1 MYVAIGTGPL
11 GLKIVD
17 SLKKE
22 ATSPDSVFVYAL
34 CLEGEEGNT
43 PVSLIE
49 PIELVRL
56 KPLPASVPL
65 DPVAVDPLSG
75 GLRYWWNEHGSPHMH
90 RFIMRLSTSLDQ
102 RKVSGVSPG
111 FDFIILIDLSSPT
124 ALLAPPIL
132 ENLIASWEEPVL
144 SQQSARWWICL
155 LRPKEGSPYVSPTIE
170 EMRKIQSNLGPSLH
184 LFLLE
189 DSAEHPGYLSALLR
203 VWIQEVVSGHHT
215 PPLPQEGLNT
225 FGLIQRSLP
234 AEPFSRCLEAHL
246 LLYTLNELGQERL
259 SSLSF
264 RVPAFLQPVA
274 LPVDAVPWP
283 SGELAEP
290 LKGKEH
296 LAQVLQPGEREE
308 PDDDLYN
315 YRGLSRRAKRI
326 HDEDL
331 PLLQHWMSEEAER
344 QRNAL
349 IEGFQTESRNVL
361 PKGGLPGAKKWLENA
376 LSAVEAKL
384 RKADDQVRSLRDP
397 NRRLPPIHPTSALEE
412 AAYFL
417 SVGLIAALLF
427 SATVVWP
434 LQSLPP
440 GSLMLV
446 GIGLWVPF
454 LFVPLVLLLSLMVL
468 RIQKERLTLSLRSAY
483 PEWIS
488 GVSVLGEIFMF
499 SIIWRFLFSEVLSD
513 HQWLLLLYA
522 LWLIALTVLWFFW
535 APFSRNELIV
545 VRRPSRLSISV
556 AEAEK
561 RISQEEGA
569 VPVGRLLGR
578 WALFCFFAFWII
590 LWLALIYRQDVYRG
604 FLVGFG
610 EAFSEF
616 LKGLL
621 LSGNPLEALVGTLGE
636 FVRHGFP
643 WLRHGLLLTLVLS
656 TKYPLESLFALWR
669 REMKGQARPPR
680 ASLRWQTFAF
690 SILAVGIGLFF
701 WIGLPS
707 DPETESLRRLIICFV
722 TVWGIAY
729 FWWNSEND
737 IRRARALL
745 EDWRELTEREIWL
758 NLHLFGWESVTE
770 ILNSLRA
777 HIERLKSHIEELE
790 RERIALREQ
799 AQREEREAWE
809 ASRASPGYP
818 VGFIPVSD
826 KEWKE
831 WIARILP
838 ALMREDMVR
847 GWFADLLREN
857 IHWLRERV
865 VEQVRSEGT
874 RRQIERE
881 LNILTYLE
889 KLSGAQTEREWW
901 EFFSRWN
908 DPVFSSWIKLLD
920 EGSRPRLDLKGG
932 ESYVYLGLPPE
943 AQQKIALQQSIGIIL
958 GKALTVFPGA
968 PWDITVIRYH
978 IGASAYLRQEDDLR
992 KAEAARRQWEQES
1005 RV

>member
-1 MYVAIGTGPL
+1 M
-11 GLKIVD
+11 
-17 SLKKE
+17 
-22 ATSPDSVFVYAL
+22 
-34 CLEGEEGNT
+34 
-43 PVSLIE
+43 
-49 PIELVRL
+49 R
-56 KPLPASVPL
+56 
-65 DPVAVDPLSG
+65 
-75 GLRYWWNEHGSPHMH
+75 
-90 RFIMRLSTSLDQ
+90 RFIMRLFTSLDQ
-102 RKVSGVSPG
+102 RRKVSGVPMG
-111 FDFIILIDLSSPT
+111 FDFIVLIDLSSPT
-124 ALLAPPIL
+124 ALPALSFVEGLTTA
-132 ENLIASWEEPVL
+132 WKEEPIL
-144 SQQSARWWICL
+144 SQQSAQWWICL
-155 LRPKEGSPYVSPTIE
+155 LRPAEGSPYVSPTIE
-170 EMRKIQSNLGPSLH
+170 EMRKLQGSLGPSLH

-203 VWIQEVVSGHHT
+203 VWIKEVVSSDN
-215 PPLPQEGLNT
+215 PPLPKRESASEGIHT

-234 AEPFSRCLEAHL
+234 KEPVSQRLEARL
-246 LLYTLNELGQERL
+246 LLFALEELKEER
-259 SSLSF
+259 SPS
-264 RVPAFLQPVA
+264 VPSRLPVLLQPVA
-274 LPVDAVPWP
+274 LPAEEVPWP
-283 SGELAEP
+283 SGELAGP
-290 LKGKEH
+290 LKGRER

-308 PDDDLYN
+308 PDNDLYN
-315 YRGLSRRAKRI
+315 YRGLSRVAKGIR
-326 HDEDL
+326 DVSL
-331 PLLQHWMSEEAER
+331 PRLQHWISEEAER

-349 IEGFQTESRNVL
+349 LGELQMESGKAL
-361 PKGGLPGAKKWLENA
+361 HKGGLPGAKKWLENA

-384 RKADDQVRSLRDP
+384 READDQVRSLRDP
-397 NRRLPPIHPTSALEE
+397 NRRLPPVRPTSALEE

-417 SVGLIAALLF
+417 IVGLIAALLF

-440 GSLMLV
+440 GSLMLM
-446 GIGLWVPF
+446 GLGLWVPF

-468 RIQKERLTLSLRSAY
+468 RIHKERLTLSLRSAY

-488 GVSVLGEIFMF
+488 GVSVLGEIFLF

-535 APFSRNELIV
+535 APFSRNELMV
-545 VRRPSRLSISV
+545 VRRPSRLSMSV
-556 AEAEK
+556 TEAEK

-578 WALFCFFAFWII
+578 WALFCFLAFWII

-616 LKGLL
+616 VKGLL
-621 LSGNPLEALVGTLGE
+621 LSGNPLEALAGALAE
-636 FVRHGFP
+636 FVQYGFP

-656 TKYPLESLFALWR
+656 IKYPLESLFAVWR
-669 REMKGQARPPR
+669 REMKGQARPAR

-701 WIGLPS
+701 WIGLPP
-707 DPETESLRRLIICFV
+707 DPEAESLRRLIICFV

-758 NLHLFGWESVTE
+758 NLHLFGWERVTE

-777 HIERLKSHIEELE
+777 HIERLKNHIEELE
-790 RERIALREQ
+790 RERIAMIEQ
-799 AQREEREAWE
+799 AKREEREARE
-809 ASRASPGYP
+809 ASRVSPGYP

-826 KEWKE
+826 EVWEEWVS
-831 WIARILP
+831 RILP
-838 ALMREDMVR
+838 ALIHEDMVR
-847 GWFADLLREN
+847 GWFAGLLTEN

-865 VEQVRSEGT
+865 VEQVRSEDT

-901 EFFSRWN
+901 EFFSRWS
-908 DPVFSSWIKLLD
+908 DPMFSSWIKLLD
-920 EGSRPRLDLKGG
+920 EGSRPRLNLKGG
-932 ESYVYLGLPPE
+932 ESYVYLGLPAE
-943 AQQKIALQQSIGIIL
+943 ARQKIALQQSIGIIL
-958 GKALTVFPGA
+958 GKAPTVFPGA
-968 PWDITVIRYH
+968 PWDITVIRYY

-1005 RV
+1005 GG